1 LSLSPAAQEVQAG
14 GIESTME
21 DSDELERFRREDL
34 EASTFHRRMN
44 LWAFA
49 GRDHRIAGDLNMISL
64 RPMQETL
71 LSPFTLSL
79 GLSAA

>member
-1 LSLSPAAQEVQAG
+1 MEVC
-14 GIESTME
+14 
-21 DSDELERFRREDL
+21 DELERFRREDL